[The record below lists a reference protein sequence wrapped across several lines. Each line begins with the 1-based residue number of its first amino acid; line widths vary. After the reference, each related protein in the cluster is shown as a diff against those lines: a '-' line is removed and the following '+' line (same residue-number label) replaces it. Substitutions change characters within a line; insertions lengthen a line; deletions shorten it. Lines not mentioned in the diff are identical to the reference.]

1 MDLLVLSGELL
12 MRHSQEAF
20 DDQYGFEKIRKK
32 NIFVIRCV
40 EMELKFVSREMVGIE
55 LNDD

>member
-1 MDLLVLSGELL
+1 